1 MKTKNYRLIEKA
13 MHDFRILHTDTAN
26 IFDVSV
32 CEDKYLQQVSFVW
45 YGKQEHLQII
55 CTCSKRKPS
64 SNIYSVYKDDI
75 RLFKMEDMPLHKI
88 LKDVNEWL
96 DYIKRVVEPLIIHC

>member
-13 MHDFRILHTDTAN
+13 MHDFRILHTDTEN
-26 IFDVSV
+26 TFDVSV
-32 CEDKYLQQVSFVW
+32 CEDKYLQQLSFVW

-55 CTCSKRKPS
+55 YTCSKRKPS

-75 RLFKMEDMPLHKI
+75 KLFKMEDIPLHRV
-88 LKDVNEWL
+88 LENVREWL
-96 DYIKRVVEPLIIHC
+96 SYIECMIEPLVIHC

>member
-13 MHDFRILHTDTAN
+13 MHDFKTLYTDAENT
-26 IFDVSV
+26 IYVSE
-32 CEDKYLQQVSFVW
+32 CSDEHLQQVSFVW
-45 YGKQEHLQII
+45 YGQEHLQII

-75 RLFKMEDMPLHKI
+75 KLFKMEDMPLHKV
-88 LKDVNEWL
+88 LEDVKEWL
-96 DYIKRVVEPLIIHC
+96 DYIKCIIEPLVIHC